1 MHAAMAGPLKGIR
14 IVELGGIGPA
24 PFAAMMLADHGAEVI
39 RVERSGMI
47 GFENDPLR
55 RSRRSIS
62 LDLKR
67 PEACEVVRRL
77 AANSDGLIEGY
88 RPGVME
94 RLGLGPDVLLK
105 ANPGLVYGRVTG
117 WGQDGPLAQ
126 EAGHD
131 INYIALTGLLH
142 GIGPQER
149 PVPPINYLGD
159 YAGGGMMLAFGMV
172 SALLAVKGGAD
183 GQVVDAAMSDGA
195 ALIGAMTY
203 GLLAAGLWKDE
214 REANLLDG
222 GTATYGIYRCS
233 DGKFLAIG
241 AIEPQFQYAL
251 FKGLALNPG
260 ASRED
265 IATVIKSRTRDA
277 WVNLPDHGENRM
289 DAAYALGG
297 AGLLLRSVERLTRLR
312 IDHLAIIDRT
322 GVRRL
327 TDSVGGVGLILAP
340 LGAGDIDPAHG
351 AIELEMSGEMALE
364 YVSGHGT
371 LAHGD
376 LEHIRREHRYVRAL
390 LAQLRERGTLAD
402 PPALRD
408 LAASLGGSVRVDE
421 SLTPTALRAL
431 LDSTKRMQPEDV
443 TFLTAPVSRGGMV
456 GVAPIEDAGC
466 AQLWDAIARDEM
478 AAFVDA
484 HPELLSLEVGR

>member
-62 LDLKR
+62 LDLKQ
-67 PEACEVVRRL
+67 PGACEVVRRL
-77 AANSDGLIEGY
+77 AARADGLIEGY

-94 RLGLGPDVLLK
+94 RLGLGPDELLK
-105 ANPGLVYGRVTG
+105 ANPDLIYGRVTG
-117 WGQDGPLAQ
+117 WGQYGPLAQ
-126 EAGHD
+126 AAGHD
-131 INYIALTGLLH
+131 INYVALTGLLH

-172 SALLAVKGGAD
+172 SALLAVKDGAS
-183 GQVVDAAMSDGA
+183 GQIVDAAMSDGS

-222 GTATYGIYRCS
+222 GTPTYGIYRCS

-241 AIEPQFQYAL
+241 AIEPQFQHSL
-251 FKGLALNPG
+251 FKGLALEPG
-260 ASRED
+260 ASREE

-277 WVNLPDHGENRM
+277 WVSHFAGTDACVAPVLDLGEAPVHSHNIARRTFLDVDGVFQPAPAPRYSATMLDRPDPPRDEGQDGDAILGE
-289 DAAYALGG
+289 LGYSQEEI
-297 AGLLLRSVERLTRLR
+297 ARLR
-312 IDHLAIIDRT
+312 T
-322 GVRRL
+322 EGVL
-327 TDSVGGVGLILAP
+327 
-340 LGAGDIDPAHG
+340 
-351 AIELEMSGEMALE
+351 
-364 YVSGHGT
+364 
-371 LAHGD
+371 
-376 LEHIRREHRYVRAL
+376 
-390 LAQLRERGTLAD
+390 
-402 PPALRD
+402 
-408 LAASLGGSVRVDE
+408 
-421 SLTPTALRAL
+421 
-431 LDSTKRMQPEDV
+431 
-443 TFLTAPVSRGGMV
+443 F
-456 GVAPIEDAGC
+456 
-466 AQLWDAIARDEM
+466 
-478 AAFVDA
+478 
-484 HPELLSLEVGR
+484 